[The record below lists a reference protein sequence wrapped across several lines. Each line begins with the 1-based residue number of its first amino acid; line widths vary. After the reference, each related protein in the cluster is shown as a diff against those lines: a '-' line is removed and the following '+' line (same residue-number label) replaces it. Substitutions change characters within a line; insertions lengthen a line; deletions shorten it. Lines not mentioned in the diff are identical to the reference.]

1 MKTKVYNSGGIGR
14 ARLAERMDSAL
25 ECRKLYPAS
34 KKLQI
39 LYSVDSL
46 MKKETMTQNQASVA
60 MQVCPSQVSRWRA
73 CADDLAASLE
83 SGRDKLKLNQ
93 GPAGLLDDVE
103 EDLVTFVDEWHMKG
117 LPASRLSLVRKACR
131 LSPVFSEKSLPA
143 QKMAISRIM
152 ARNNLAHRMSTHAA
166 QHPPEE
172 VSLEALGYLE
182 VIVPIVNDSNRSPEF
197 TANMDQTPMWHAMS
211 QKGSIN
217 TIGKHTINVRTSP
230 LVTMVT
236 VDQYNTG
243 INPVVRSRANGQ
255 MQGQKNNLARRRT
268 VLFHCVDGEDVLHPP
283 LVPPRH
289 PLMNKLH
296 HAPLLNLVA
305 TTSMA
310 AAAPPAVLGEG
321 THDVDHCVEDAGE
334 GGGTS
339 TDVRSGRLLLR
350 DSWRL
355 LRDGGFLL
363 CNSSRHIRSGQSG
376 KGGLLAR
383 IHSRCPRRHC
393 TGRTSHDGISDRA
406 LGHAQLAAAALHILV
421 CERAGAALPGNHFGR
436 SHHCGRI

>member
-152 ARNNLAHRMSTHAA
+152 ARNNLAHRMST
-166 QHPPEE
+166 QTVRRSSRQTWIRPPC
-172 VSLEALGYLE
+172 GM
-182 VIVPIVNDSNRSPEF
+182 PCHRRGRS
-197 TANMDQTPMWHAMS
+197 TLSAST
-211 QKGSIN
+211 
-217 TIGKHTINVRTSP
+217 
-230 LVTMVT
+230 
-236 VDQYNTG
+236 
-243 INPVVRSRANGQ
+243 RSTC
-255 MQGQKNNLARRRT
+255 ARRLETRS
-268 VLFHCVDGEDVLHPP
+268 
-283 LVPPRH
+283 
-289 PLMNKLH
+289 
-296 HAPLLNLVA
+296 ALL
-305 TTSMA
+305 
-310 AAAPPAVLGEG
+310 
-321 THDVDHCVEDAGE
+321 
-334 GGGTS
+334 
-339 TDVRSGRLLLR
+339 
-350 DSWRL
+350 
-355 LRDGGFLL
+355 
-363 CNSSRHIRSGQSG
+363 SR
-376 KGGLLAR
+376 
-383 IHSRCPRRHC
+383 
-393 TGRTSHDGISDRA
+393 
-406 LGHAQLAAAALHILV
+406 
-421 CERAGAALPGNHFGR
+421 
-436 SHHCGRI
+436 